1 MKYITLFAL
10 LSLSACNYM
19 PPSVSSRRQV
29 QHLSIATLS
38 VRVRGLPKE
47 DFDALRRFQVLERLD
62 FGGGRAVLD
71 CPVDDA
77 GLIELSGL
85 GLDELTDLSLGW
97 CPCITE
103 VGLAS
108 VGRFPS
114 LAYLFLPGCDNVS
127 DAALPAIAAAP
138 QIRYLDLRGC
148 PLITD
153 AGVLQLAERR
163 DWDEI
168 VLDGCPSVTE
178 EGVNELRAL
187 LPFAKIDKDDEEWW
201 WMTHPHERSAPP
213 ATVMQ
218 SSDWTRAAAADEAE
232 PSD

>member
-1 MKYITLFAL
+1 MKQIALSAL
-10 LSLSACNYM
+10 LYLAACNVM
-19 PPSVSSRRQV
+19 PPAVSSRSHVR
-29 QHLSIATLS
+29 HLSSATLS
-38 VRVRGLPKE
+38 VRARGLPRE
-47 DFDALRRFQVLERLD
+47 DFDALRRLQVLERLD
-62 FGGGRAVLD
+62 FGGGWAVLD

-77 GLIELSGL
+77 GLIELSEL

-97 CPCITE
+97 CPCISE

-114 LAYLFLPGCDNVS
+114 LTYLFLPGCENVG

-148 PLITD
+148 PRITD
-153 AGVLQLAERR
+153 AGVLQLAGRR
-163 DWDEI
+163 DWDRI
-168 VLDGCPSVTE
+168 VLDGCASVTE

-187 LPFAKIDKDDEEWW
+187 LPFARIDKDDEEWW

-213 ATVMQ
+213 AAVAQ